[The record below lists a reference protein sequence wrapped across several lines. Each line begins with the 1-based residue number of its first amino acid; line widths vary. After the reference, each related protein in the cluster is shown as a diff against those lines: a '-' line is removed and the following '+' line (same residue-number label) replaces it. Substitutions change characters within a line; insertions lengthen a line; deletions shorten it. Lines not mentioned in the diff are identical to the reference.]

1 MWQGTVVSLHIT
13 SAEAKPMR
21 SLQEAH
27 AVPGKGLE
35 GDRYFLGT
43 GHFSPHH
50 GPSHEL
56 TLIEVETVDALN
68 EEYEDLHVEAGDA
81 RRNVVTRGVPL
92 NHLVNHRFQ
101 VGEVT
106 LRGIRLCHPC
116 LHIAKIT
123 HHNMLSGLINRGGL
137 RAQILT
143 EGIIRLKDLIIDV
156 GEEDN
161 SALPMFS
168 ENDLLDDIAAKHNV
182 FA

>member
-13 SAEAKPMR
+13 SAEAAPMR

-43 GHFSPHH
+43 GYFSPHH

-56 TLIEVETVDALN
+56 TFIEVETIDALN
-68 EEYEDLHVEAGDA
+68 EEYADLHIEAGDA

-92 NHLVNHRFQ
+92 NHLVGRQFQ
-101 VGEVT
+101 VGEVK

-116 LHIAKIT
+116 LHIASIT
-123 HHNMLSGLINRGGL
+123 HHNMLSGLVNRGGL
-137 RAQILT
+137 RTQILT
-143 EGIIRLKDLIIDV
+143 EGIIREGDLIVDL
-156 GEEDN
+156 GEDAEFSLAASVAMEALDN
-161 SALPMFS
+161 VPLTG
-168 ENDLLDDIAAKHNV
+168 NV
-182 FA
+182 RV

>member
-13 SAEAKPMR
+13 SAEAAPMR

-43 GHFSPHH
+43 GYFSRHH
-50 GPSHEL
+50 GPSHEV
-56 TLIEVETVDALN
+56 TLIEVETIDALN
-68 EEYEDLHVEAGDA
+68 EEYEDLHIEAGDA

-92 NHLVNHRFQ
+92 NHLVGHQFQ
-101 VGEVT
+101 VGAVT

-116 LHIAKIT
+116 LHIANIT
-123 HHNMLSGLINRGGL
+123 HHNLLSGLVNRGGL

-143 EGIIRLKDLIIDV
+143 EGIIRQGDIIVDLGKENNCPLHD
-156 GEEDN
+156 
-161 SALPMFS
+161 SAEADMLDEVLSVSGMF
-168 ENDLLDDIAAKHNV
+168 V
-182 FA
+182 

>member
-13 SAEAKPMR
+13 SAEAAPMR

-43 GHFSPHH
+43 GYFSRHH
-50 GPSHEL
+50 GPSHEV
-56 TLIEVETVDALN
+56 TLIEVETIDALN
-68 EEYEDLHVEAGDA
+68 EEYEDLHIKAGDA
-81 RRNVVTRGVPL
+81 RRNIVTRNVPL
-92 NHLVNHRFQ
+92 NHLVGHRFQ

-123 HHNMLSGLINRGGL
+123 HHNLLSGLVNRGGL
-137 RAQILT
+137 RAQILI
-143 EGIIRLKDLIIDV
+143 EGIIREGDLIVDL
-156 GEEDN
+156 GEEDGFPLPD
-161 SALPMFS
+161 SVETDLFDDSPSTSDAL
-168 ENDLLDDIAAKHNV
+168 V
-182 FA
+182 

>member
-1 MWQGTVVSLHIT
+1 MWNGCVVSLHT
-13 SAEAKPMR
+13 TPAEAQPM
-21 SLQEAH
+21 LDIQEAH

-43 GHFSPHH
+43 GYFSRHH
-50 GPSHEL
+50 GPSHEI
-56 TLIEVETVDALN
+56 TLIEVETIDALN
-68 EEYEDLHVEAGDA
+68 AENEGLTIHPRDA

-92 NHLVNHRFQ
+92 NHLVAHIFQ
-101 VGEVT
+101 VGEVQ

-123 HHNMLSGLINRGGL
+123 HHTMLSGLIHRGGL

-143 EGIIRLKDLIIDV
+143 EGFIRTGDSILDL
-156 GEEDN
+156 GEEHPGAHETLEDVL
-161 SALPMFS
+161 A
-168 ENDLLDDIAAKHNV
+168 EEEI